1 MFGLHESVLFVQ
13 SLSNMRSISALAL
26 LALAAASGSCAPGT
40 SEVGGT
46 FDEVTIPSD
55 FMFATQRAVAVTLEG
70 EVDRSATLVEILSP
84 DNEVLYRGPLGA
96 ASSLRLPLATW
107 VDSLTVKVE
116 APGLRK
122 QLVVEVRDARAAIE
136 L

>member
-1 MFGLHESVLFVQ
+1 MQRLNGVVSFGLALVL
-13 SLSNMRSISALAL
+13 
-26 LALAAASGSCAPGT
+26 GSCAPGT

-55 FMFATQRAVAVTLEG
+55 FMFATQSAVAVTLEG
-70 EVDRSATLVEILSP
+70 NVDPSATLVEILSP
-84 DNEVLYRGPLGA
+84 DNELLYRGPLGA

-122 QLVVEVRDARAAIE
+122 QLVVEVKDARAAIK

>member
-1 MFGLHESVLFVQ
+1 MKNAIGLT
-13 SLSNMRSISALAL
+13 SLGLSL
-26 LALAAASGSCAPGT
+26 LLGSCAPGT

-55 FMFATQRAVAVTLEG
+55 FMFATQSAVAVTLEG
-70 EVDRSATLVEILSP
+70 DVDRSATLVEILSP
-84 DNEVLYRGPLGA
+84 DNELLYRGPLGA

-107 VDSLTVKVE
+107 IDSLTVKVE

-122 QLVVEVRDARAAIE
+122 QLVVEVADARAVIK